1 MKLNLVKITIHELLR
16 YGIHIGYSKQYL
28 NSQIKPYLVGFRGQF
43 NIFNL
48 KPVKY
53 QFKALLHFITNIASW
68 RQSLLMINHYKESLS
83 LYKVFKSQ
91 KRCYLVEGF
100 WLGGFLTNFKTIRLY
115 TNYMSKE
122 KNPLLQDF
130 NSLPALLVF
139 LNTTTDNWG
148 VREGLNLN
156 IPLAVAT
163 GSNYNLLQKTIY
175 PLVASNET
183 TEAQIFYSNLI
194 KRAVLRGSHQE
205 KFNVIPLRKPRIQR
219 KKY

>member
-1 MKLNLVKITIHELLR
+1 MKLNLVKITTQELLR
-16 YGIHIGYSKQYL
+16 YGIHIGYNKQYL

-53 QFKALLHFITNIASW
+53 QLKALLYLITNLSSW
-68 RQSLLMINHYKESLS
+68 RQSILVVNHYKESLS
-83 LYKVFKSQ
+83 LRKCLIKS
-91 KRCYLVEGF
+91 KRGYLVEGF

-115 TNYMSKE
+115 TDYMSQK
-122 KNPLLQDF
+122 KNPLLKNF
-130 NSLPALLVF
+130 KSLPALLIF

-163 GSNYNLLQKTIY
+163 GSNYNLLSRTVY
-175 PLVASNET
+175 PLVSSNET
-183 TEAQIFYSNLI
+183 TEALSFYGNLI
-194 KRAVLRGSHQE
+194 TRALQRGSYRE
-205 KFNVIPLRKPRIQR
+205 KERVIPVRRKGRY
-219 KKY
+219 KY